1 MRVLLIMFLLIF
13 SYADE
18 YVTQTKELIRYKLNL
33 KYDIKDPMVDV
44 KAFNESL
51 NANSKNLNNKK
62 DAKYDNKVLSKD
74 KAKVLN
80 STPTEGAKKKGKK
93 DVQFTLKSI
102 FNNKAFITAK
112 LDDNTTSSWY
122 KENDSI
128 FYYKVYKID
137 KNYVIVKDKN
147 VSKMLVINKADNKN
161 LKVVK

>member
-1 MRVLLIMFLLIF
+1 MRVLILFFIATFI
-13 SYADE
+13 YANQ
-18 YVTQTKELIRYKLNL
+18 YVEETKALIRYKLDL

-51 NANSKNLNNKK
+51 NPKKEDNKNDKKSKNQKNLG
-62 DAKYDNKVLSKD
+62 KD

-80 STPTEGAKKKGKK
+80 STPTDGSKKKEKK
-93 DVQFTLKSI
+93 EVEFNLESI
-102 FNNKAFITAK
+102 FNKKAFITAK